1 MISIRILQK
10 LWLLLYVCMHVL
22 IIRIIFQVYE
32 IYKSRTSNELF
43 CLIKFGG
50 SVNGYLGVVHGG
62 ITAAVF
68 DNSFGWLLMACNLPV
83 SFTANIN
90 VNYR

>member
-1 MISIRILQK
+1 M
-10 LWLLLYVCMHVL
+10 
-22 IIRIIFQVYE
+22 
-32 IYKSRTSNELF
+32 
-43 CLIKFGG
+43 IKFGG